1 MKELIHNNRWQ
12 IVSERIPPAAT
23 DKWSNR
29 TTPPLKPQAVV
40 QENYLKT
47 TDSGKIEP
55 SPFFKSQT
63 VVQELP
69 PMTPDKWLMGA
80 EENSNWWL
88 S

>member
-1 MKELIHNNRWQ
+1 MREYPQQPLTNGQTEL
-12 IVSERIPPAAT
+12 
-23 DKWSNR
+23 
-29 TTPPLKPQAVV
+29 PPLKPQAVV

-69 PMTPDKWLMGA
+69 PMTPDKWLVGA
-80 EENSNWWL
+80 EENSNW
-88 S
+88 

>member
-1 MKELIHNNRWQ
+1 MREYPQQPLTNGQTEL
-12 IVSERIPPAAT
+12 P
-23 DKWSNR
+23 
-29 TTPPLKPQAVV
+29 PPLKPQTVV

-69 PMTPDKWLMGA
+69 PMTPDKWLVGA
-80 EENSNWWL
+80 EENSNW
-88 S
+88 